1 MTSHDQPHQHHHDHH
16 EPQAREHH
24 PRRHGRGGHRF
35 GESFGEHPF
44 ADARRFHRHGPFGR
58 PGGPF
63 GGPGGP
69 GGPGGEPFEGPGP
82 FEGGPRGRHGRGGP
96 RGRHGRA
103 QRGDVRTAALLLLN
117 EQPMHG
123 YQLMQAIAE
132 RTNGAWQ
139 PSPGAIYPTLNQLQ
153 DEGLIGIESEGG
165 RKLASLTEA
174 GRTYLA
180 EQGSALA
187 DPFAEFAGGADRADL
202 RRGIEEIVLA
212 CRQLG
217 RGGTDAQLAAAQ
229 KVLTETRRS
238 LYLILAEDPGA
249 LGTEPTS

>member
-1 MTSHDQPHQHHHDHH
+1 MYSHEDPHDQPQGHHPHHHPHG
-16 EPQAREHH
+16 
-24 PRRHGRGGHRF
+24 HGRGRQ
-35 GESFGEHPF
+35 PF
-44 ADARRFHRHGPFGR
+44 TDGFTGGDRRRHRHGPYGR
-58 PGGPF
+58 GPA
-63 GGPGGP
+63 G
-69 GGPGGEPFEGPGP
+69 GPGP
-82 FEGGPRGRHGRGGP
+82 FGDGSDGPAPFEAGLHGRHGRSGP

-153 DEGLIGIESEGG
+153 DEGLIGIESDGG
-165 RKLASLTEA
+165 RKLASLSEA

-180 EQGSALA
+180 EHAGTLA
-187 DPFAEFAGGADRADL
+187 DPFAEFSGGADRADL
-202 RRGIEEIVLA
+202 RRGIEEIAVA

-217 RGGTDAQLAAAQ
+217 RGGSDAQLAAAQ
-229 KVLTETRRS
+229 KVLTEARRN

-249 LGTEPTS
+249 LGTEPTG

>member
-1 MTSHDQPHQHHHDHH
+1 
-16 EPQAREHH
+16 
-24 PRRHGRGGHRF
+24 
-35 GESFGEHPF
+35 
-44 ADARRFHRHGPFGR
+44 
-58 PGGPF
+58 
-63 GGPGGP
+63 
-69 GGPGGEPFEGPGP
+69 
-82 FEGGPRGRHGRGGP
+82 
-96 RGRHGRA
+96 
-103 QRGDVRTAALLLLN
+103 
-117 EQPMHG
+117 MHG

-180 EQGSALA
+180 EQGEARP
-187 DPFAEFAGGADRADL
+187 DHFAEFAGGADRADL
-202 RRGIEEIVLA
+202 RRGIEEIAVA

-217 RGGTDAQLAAAQ
+217 RGGSDAQLAAAQ
-229 KVLTETRRS
+229 KVLTETRRN

-249 LGTEPTS
+249 LGTEPTT

>member
-1 MTSHDQPHQHHHDHH
+1 MTSHDQPHQHPDHH
-16 EPQAREHH
+16 GHGEPPIRDHH
-24 PRRHGRGGHRF
+24 TRRHPH
-35 GESFGEHPF
+35 GEHPSAGF
-44 ADARRFHRHGPFGR
+44 AFAEARRRHRHGPFGR
-58 PGGPF
+58 PGGP
-63 GGPGGP
+63 GE
-69 GGPGGEPFEGPGP
+69 EPFEGPGP
-82 FEGGPRGRHGRGGP
+82 FEGGPRGRHGRGGHAGP

-165 RKLASLTEA
+165 RKLASLTDA
-174 GRTYLA
+174 GRTYLS
-180 EQGSALA
+180 EQGAALA

-249 LGTEPTS
+249 LGTEPK